1 MIVQEGELRHP
12 SPKSHRYNDAD
23 DGDNST
29 VGSLGSAELSPVHID
44 RLMAKEVGRLSL
56 RDREAIYEEIHGV
69 ATCAI
74 EETPE
79 LLETSLLEFKTEL
92 DKIDSDKRSAYD
104 YIIENQEAEN
114 PSKRIVQG
122 KELRLRFL
130 RRTIFDVPQAVDRFA
145 RYFQL
150 LQRVYGRESLPK
162 FDGTME
168 YYIDD
173 SDAMAGF
180 RCGYLQLLPFRDRSG
195 RKIFVF
201 VVDAFDLDNT
211 VRVSSCMFHLSRF
224 SFSTETS
231 HIVTRNILKLKILL
245 YLMWVAS
252 EDAETQRNG
261 ILMLLWPG
269 CKELPFPAGSTK
281 KNLVEFNLCTPTR
294 TVAYHFCFCPTS
306 FSIILQAMFM
316 AVMKVLKMV
325 VRVKVHIGER
335 LELQYQ
341 LMGYGIPVS
350 LIPTTGTG
358 TLKTKVFQQWVK
370 ARTIIESSR
379 KKEDGKLK
387 IDCPGVRDVIFRSVG
402 KSCMLNPGNVAFRGI
417 FEKYHSEHIQAGQ
430 TEKKNLVWKIV
441 GEIESVGGRFLVWDK
456 KGWWIQLDDR
466 GEIRNKVATSLRGY
480 NKQRKCEDNRQNYKS
495 STILFQGQDGSKRR
509 KLSDGESSDEDANAC
524 QKFMGC
530 IL

>member
-180 RCGYLQLLPFRDRSG
+180 RCGYLQFLPFRDRSG

-211 VRVSSCMFHLSRF
+211 VRFKV
-224 SFSTETS
+224 
-231 HIVTRNILKLKILL
+231 LL

-261 ILMLLWPG
+261 ILMLVWPG
-269 CKELPFPAGSTK
+269 CKELPFPSREHK
-281 KNLVEFNLCTPTR
+281 KNLVESALCTPTR
-294 TVAYHFCFCPTS
+294 PVAFHLCFRPTS
-306 FSIILQAMFM
+306 FSIILQAMFL
-316 AVMKVLKMV
+316 AVIKIAKMV